1 MFLSVPATLRFRI
14 TQSAYSKVPAIGS
27 GESLRRVRAAI
38 RADNGEDWD
47 LFSLFFSFLAI
58 RRSAANTHADVRRCA
73 SVDVGVAEIRSA
85 AYLRGA
91 MLEIYGTAETAP
103 GRVAFAFF

>member
-38 RADNGEDWD
+38 RADNGEDWF
-47 LFSLFFSFLAI
+47 LFRLFFFFTI
-58 RRSAANTHADVRRCA
+58 GRSAANTHADVRRCA
-73 SVDVGVAEIRSA
+73 SVDARVAEIRSA

-91 MLEIYGTAETAP
+91 MLEIYETVP